1 MKIAHEHI
9 PYTYQESKRVF
20 ENNLPIREA
29 AENIN
34 KKCNITFNSCAD
46 YAHYFRYLIT
56 GNQSCR
62 SLSSYTQGYYLEQI
76 YKDYGKEQLEKSL
89 RNFYKLIEKFE
100 QKGNSNKKSMRA
112 IYEKYRKMLTPI

>member
-1 MKIAHEHI
+1 MKIPHEHI

-20 ENNLPIREA
+20 ENNLPIKEA

-34 KKCNITFNSCAD
+34 KNCDITYNSCAD
-46 YAHYFRYLIT
+46 YAHYFKYLMT

-62 SLSSYTQGYYLEQI
+62 ILSSYTQEYYLEHI

-89 RNFYKLIEKFE
+89 KNFYSLIEMFE
-100 QKGNSNKKSMRA
+100 QQGNPNKKSMRA
-112 IYEKYRKMLTPI
+112 IYEKYSKLV